1 MKMNAKS
8 IKVIAGV
15 ALIGSAFAFSG
26 GSVSS
31 KVEPVKAKSGAKTP
45 ETVGLLAMTHPTD
58 EKHYKEGTYVFEGQI
73 GRGKKVEVLFDDRDP
88 VRMDADSDGAYR
100 FEAPKVKAG
109 DHKIEVKVTDA
120 KNKGAKPESEVLEFE
135 VKAGAQ
141 KSSSGKEII
150 TKAPAKDE
158 HPTAKVSDD
167 ELPTDLLPE
176 DDGSD
181 VVYSKGSDLGV
192 DDVAKKDT
200 VVEDEAHGKP
210 AKPTATKGGATAKPA
225 GKPVKPAGKPVKPVG
240 KPVAKNPAGKFVISS
255 HSNFNVVPHGIIK
268 VGGKGNPG
276 EKIMLLVDGKPS
288 MRGTVKPN
296 GRWSFPVKVSKAGFR
311 KITAQNL
318 KTRQLVWVKLKIK

>member
-26 GSVSS
+26 GSGSS

-58 EKHYKEGTYVFEGQI
+58 EKHYNEGTYVFEGQI
-73 GRGKKVEVLFDDRDP
+73 GKGKKVEVLFDDRDP

-109 DHKIEVKVTDA
+109 DHKIEVRVTDA
-120 KNKGAKPESEVLEFE
+120 KDKGAKPESEILEFE

-141 KSSSGKEII
+141 KSTSGKEII
-150 TKAPAKDE
+150 TKATAKDK
-158 HPTAKVSDD
+158 PRTAKVGDD

-181 VVYSKGSDLGV
+181 VVYSKGSDLGA
-192 DDVAKKDT
+192 DNVAKKDT

-210 AKPTATKGGATAKPA
+210 SKPTATKGGATAKPA
-225 GKPVKPAGKPVKPVG
+225 GKPVKPAGKPVKN
-240 KPVAKNPAGKFVISS
+240 KR
-255 HSNFNVVPHGIIK
+255 
-268 VGGKGNPG
+268 
-276 EKIMLLVDGKPS
+276 
-288 MRGTVKPN
+288 RGD
-296 GRWSFPVKVSKAGFR
+296 
-311 KITAQNL
+311 
-318 KTRQLVWVKLKIK
+318 